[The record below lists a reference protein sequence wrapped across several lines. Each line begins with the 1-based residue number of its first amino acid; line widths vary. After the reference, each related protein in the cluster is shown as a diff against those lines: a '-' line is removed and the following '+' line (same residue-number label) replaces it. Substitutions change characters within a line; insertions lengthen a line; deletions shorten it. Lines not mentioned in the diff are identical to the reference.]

1 MIREFGYIVTTYRGV
16 REEVMT
22 KQKSEFLGDWIMNGK
37 RNKMLIVLLL
47 LVCSAA
53 AQARIKLV
61 ALPERAATVIRL
73 DNPTATLIEEERVL
87 TLQKGLNSVD
97 FSWKGVSIDADS
109 IRLRPLDHPDK
120 VTLLSV
126 SYPPNEAALVWEI
139 SSDSDYAETVRISY
153 LLSNI
158 DRLITYKAIADK
170 PETYV
175 DLKSF
180 LVLRNFSGED
190 FDQARVLLDYGEAF
204 EQGIDH
210 EETKRMLFL
219 KADKVPITKVWT
231 FDAARLP
238 WDPQLLENQ
247 NVGIPVSYRIVNDA
261 KSGLGKFALWGGKAR
276 IFQDDGHKSTIFLGE
291 DVTGLVPVGEKTEL
305 YIGDSRDIVVT
316 QHKMTDSQI
325 NIRRN
330 DKNEIILYDTDEV
343 ITAKIENFKDSPAV
357 LTMIQHI
364 PGQWDMEKC
373 NMNYKK
379 KDANTLEF
387 EIELPG
393 RTGKGPAEKE
403 LKMHYHRRNVRP

>member
-1 MIREFGYIVTTYRGV
+1 
-16 REEVMT
+16 
-22 KQKSEFLGDWIMNGK
+22 MNSK
-37 RNKMLIVLLL
+37 RNRLIAIVLLL
-47 LVCSAA
+47 MSCGIV
-53 AQARIKLV
+53 QARIKLV

-73 DNPTATLIEEERVL
+73 DNPMATLIEEERVL
-87 TLQKGLNSVD
+87 TLQKGLNKVD

-109 IRLRPLDHPDK
+109 IRLRAIDHPDK

-126 SYPPNEAALVWEI
+126 SYPPDEAALVWDI
-139 SSDSDYAETVRISY
+139 SSADNFAETVRISY

-170 PETYV
+170 AETQV

-190 FDQARVLLDYGEAF
+190 FDKASVLLDYGEAF

-219 KADKVPITKVWT
+219 KAPKVPITKVWT
-231 FDAARLP
+231 FDSAKLP
-238 WDPQLLENQ
+238 WDPEKLDE

-261 KSGLGKFALWGGKAR
+261 NSGLGKFALWGGKAR
-276 IFQDDGHKSTIFLGE
+276 LFQDDGHKSTIFLGE
-291 DVTGLVPVGEKTEL
+291 DVTALVPVGEKAEL

-316 QHKMTDSQI
+316 QRKMKDTRI
-325 NIRRN
+325 NIR
-330 DKNEIILYDTDEV
+330 KNNRGNTILYDTDEI

-364 PGQWDMEKC
+364 PGQWDMKEC
-373 NMNYKK
+373 NMKYIKK
-379 KDANTLEF
+379 NANTLEF
-387 EIELPG
+387 EIKLPA
-393 RTGKGPAEKE
+393 RTDAGPAVKE
-403 LKMHYHRRNVRP
+403 LRMRYHRRNVRP